1 MVTVDI
7 HLEEKESKIFERNP
21 DQSEVSVP
29 NEGRS
34 WSKSERVS
42 NKKKWPRAYKR
53 ELLYS

>member
-34 WSKSERVS
+34 WSKSECVS
-42 NKKKWPRAYKR
+42 NKKKWPRAYKMKF
-53 ELLYS
+53 LDS